1 MKYAWKDTTLYVK
14 IRKNFL
20 EFKDDWAWV
29 LESKIPFLTEK
40 FYQADSSKT
49 WTADDRGIWVGLS
62 IVNKIIRSHKWKIY
76 IHSGKNKWFS
86 IKIFTQSSH

>member
-1 MKYAWKDTTLYVK
+1 MKYAWKETTLYVK
-14 IRKNFL
+14 IRKNYL

-29 LESKIPFLTEK
+29 EEWKIPFLTEK

-49 WTADDRGIWVGLS
+49 WKADDRGIWVGLS
-62 IVNKIIRSHKWKIY
+62 IVHKIIKSHKWKIY
-76 IHSGKNKWFS
+76 IHSWKDKWFS